1 MGKVIA
7 IANQKGGVGKTT
19 TTVNLGMGL
28 AANGKKVLMIDADP
42 QGSLTISLGYQE
54 PDKLEKTIS
63 NILVYEMNDEKYI
76 IPDYIIKH
84 RENVDLVA
92 ANIELAGVE
101 SAMLTV
107 IDRERIIKAFVDKV
121 REQYDY
127 ILIDCMPSLGMVTL
141 NALACADSVLIPVQ
155 AAYLPIKGLNLLLKT
170 IGSVKRRI
178 NKSLTI
184 EGIVLTMVD
193 YRTNLTKN
201 ITELVYEN
209 YANDI
214 NVFDAKI
221 PASVRAT
228 ETSYRGRSIFEHDP
242 NGKVAQAYSLLTKE
256 VIGHEE

>member
-84 RENVDLVA
+84 RDNVDLVA

-178 NKSLTI
+178 NKSLVI

>member
-63 NILVYEMNDEKYI
+63 NILVFEMNDEKYI
-76 IPDYIIKH
+76 ISDYIIKH
-84 RENVDLVA
+84 REYVDLVA
-92 ANIELAGVE
+92 SNIELAGVE

-107 IDRERIIKAFVDKV
+107 IDRERIVKAFVDKV
-121 REQYDY
+121 RDNYDY

-155 AAYLPIKGLNLLLKT
+155 AAYLPMKGLNLLLKT

-178 NKSLTI
+178 NKNLAI

-193 YRTNLTKN
+193 SRTNLTKN

-214 NVFDAKI
+214 NVFEARI

-242 NGKVAQAYSLLTKE
+242 NGKVAQAYSQLTKE
-256 VIGHEE
+256 VMNHEE